1 MTLITQKEILVHA
14 NVSQSYLSNT
24 LMKCGTQSIGG
35 FPLYSIDDI
44 KKQVIEKYE
53 RVRKCSFVSI
63 KNRER
68 ALRCRDE
75 MILFVT
81 TFKNSNEEL

>member
-14 NVSQSYLSNT
+14 NVSQSYLSST
-24 LMKCGTQSIGG
+24 LVKCSTQTING
-35 FPLYSIDDI
+35 FPLYSLYDI

-75 MILFVT
+75 MILFVA
-81 TFKNSNEEL
+81 TFKNNEEL